1 MTEQHEAEMQ
11 MLKELL
17 NKNNIKSKKG
27 IDRLNKCVKMSPNRK
42 GVLKMSE
49 TEKKVVSLTHT
60 ESTHIIHL
68 PVKWVRELDIE
79 KDTQI
84 MLEYDGK
91 DIKISKLK

>member
-17 NKNNIKSKKG
+17 NKNHTKSKKD
-27 IDRLNKCVKMSPNRK
+27 IDNCTKGVKMSPNRK
-42 GVLKMSE
+42 GVLKMKE

-68 PVKWVRELDIE
+68 PVKWVRELGVE

-84 MLEYDGK
+84 MLEFDGK
-91 DIKISKLK
+91 NIIISKLK

>member
-27 IDRLNKCVKMSPNRK
+27 IDRLKKYVKMSPNRK

-91 DIKISKLK
+91 ELKFQN